1 MINQILINNVAT
13 YNTPAILSDLRPVN
27 YIFGANGTGKTTI
40 SRVISQAEGH
50 QHCQVNWSNNS
61 PLEVFVYNQDFV
73 ERNFNQTSTV
83 KGVFTLGDNQ
93 VEAEKK
99 IAGMQPDIDKL
110 VGEIDGLKKH
120 LNGEDGESGKYSELS
135 NLEPVLQSQCWKQK
149 QLNDQYF
156 QAAFTGV
163 RGNAERFKTK
173 VLLEKASN
181 TADLLSLDAL
191 KEKSETIFSNSVVR
205 VEPLA
210 GLSADHLV
218 TIENH
223 IILQKPIIG
232 NQDVDI
238 AALIN
243 TLGNSDWVKQGL
255 HYHQQDDTTCPFCQ
269 QSTDADLTKGFE
281 DFFSDAYDQDIK
293 SLERLLSDFDRAS
306 EALIRLVQSNFELN
320 NIFLDNELF
329 TAEAGILSER
339 LKVNRSLLT
348 AKISEPSRKI
358 ELEPIIDIFNKLQ
371 NLISIANEATTS
383 HNQTVANIASEKQTL
398 TSQVWKYVLNELS
411 GELDQYERNKNGLNR
426 AITGMETALAD
437 KKQRLQTLQGQVQE
451 LEKQTTSIHPT
462 KDAINSLLRTFGFNS
477 FKIGIVDV
485 HGHYK
490 ICRANGDDASR
501 SLSEG
506 EKTFITFLYFYSL
519 IKGAQ
524 TVSGTTTSRVVVF
537 DDPISSLDSD
547 ILYIVSSLM
556 KAVIED
562 VRNQT
567 GPIKQ
572 VLVLTHNVYFHKEV
586 TYSPNRNKNGVL
598 RDESFWLVK
607 KQDQGSIVQRCQENP
622 IRSAY
627 ELLWEDVKSDN
638 TSSMSLQNTLRR
650 IIENYFTMWGGKGKD
665 EICALFE
672 GREKLICQSLFSWVN
687 DGSHSIHDDLYINH
701 GEQTNE
707 AYLRVFKSIFDKS
720 NQLGH
725 YNMMTGEENANQDS
739 MALNA
744 HPEETTEA

>member
-1 MINQILINNVAT
+1 MINQLLINNVAT
-13 YNTPAILSDLRPVN
+13 YKTPATLSDLRPVN

-40 SRVISQAEGH
+40 SRVISKAEGH
-50 QHCQVNWSNNS
+50 QHCQVNWANNS

-73 ERNFNQTSTV
+73 DRNFNQTSTV

-93 VEAEKK
+93 VEAEKE
-99 IAGMQPDIDKL
+99 IAEIQPDIDKL
-110 VGEIDGLKKH
+110 TSEIDGLKKH
-120 LNGEDGESGKYSELS
+120 LSGDDGESGRRKELTD
-135 NLEPVLQSQCWKQK
+135 LEPALRDQCWKQK
-149 QLNDQYF
+149 QQHDKYF

-163 RGNAERFKTK
+163 RGNAERFKAK
-173 VLLEKASN
+173 VLSEKASN
-181 TADLLSLDAL
+181 TADLLTLDVL
-191 KEKSETIFSNSVVR
+191 KEKAGTIFSNSVVR

-210 GLSADHLV
+210 GISADNLV
-218 TIENH
+218 ALESH
-223 IILQKPIIG
+223 AILQKPIIG

-243 TLGNSDWVKQGL
+243 SLGNSDWVKQGL
-255 HYHQQDDTTCPFCQ
+255 HYHQQDVSTCPFCQ

-281 DFFSDAYDQDIK
+281 EFFSDAYDQDIQ
-293 SLERLLSDFDRAS
+293 SLKNLLSNFDQSS
-306 EALIRLVQSNFELN
+306 EALIRLLQSNSELN
-320 NIFLDNELF
+320 NAFLDNELF
-329 TAEAGILSER
+329 MAEAGLLNER
-339 LKVNRSLLT
+339 LKVNRSLLE

-358 ELEPIIDIFNKLQ
+358 ELEPIIDVVNKLQ
-371 NLISIANEATTS
+371 GLITAANEETSS
-383 HNQTVANIASEKQTL
+383 HNQTVSNIASEKQAL
-398 TSQVWKYVLNELS
+398 TSQVWQYVLNELS
-411 GELDQYERNKNGLNR
+411 GELSQYEQDKNRLNR
-426 AITGMETALAD
+426 TITGMEAGLAA
-437 KKQRLQTLQGQVQE
+437 KQGQLQTLKRQVQE

-462 KDAINSLLRTFGFNS
+462 KDVINSLLRTFGFNS
-477 FKIGIVDV
+477 FYIDIVDE

-524 TVSGTTTSRVVVF
+524 TVSGTTTSRIVVF

-562 VRNQT
+562 VRNQI

-607 KQDQGSIVQRCQENP
+607 KQDQGSTVQRCQENP

-627 ELLWEDVKSDN
+627 ELLWEDVKSEN
-638 TSSMSLQNTLRR
+638 TSSVSLQNTLRR

-665 EICALFE
+665 EICGLFE

-707 AYLRVFKSIFDKS
+707 AYLRVFREIFSRAD
-720 NQLGH
+720 QLGH
-725 YNMMTGEENANQDS
+725 YNMMIGCDSGTQEAEEASLPTTS
-739 MALNA
+739 MA
-744 HPEETTEA
+744 EV